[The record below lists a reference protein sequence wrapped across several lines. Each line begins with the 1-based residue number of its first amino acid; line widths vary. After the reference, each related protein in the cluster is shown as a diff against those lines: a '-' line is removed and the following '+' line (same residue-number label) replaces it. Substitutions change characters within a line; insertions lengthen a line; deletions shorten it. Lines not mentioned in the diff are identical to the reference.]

1 MKLTNRTMLVALAVF
16 SAVVCQAA
24 SPTGTLL
31 KNRASYT
38 AAVTTGKWQSNF
50 YKAKT
55 YAVNNGI
62 PFIAVWSNGD
72 ACGHCMMFENG
83 CNSSYF
89 KNWMKTSGM
98 VFYFTHPGDKGNGT
112 TTKSGT

>member
-1 MKLTNRTMLVALAVF
+1 MKLTNKAMLFSLAVF
-16 SAVVCQAA
+16 SALVGQAK
-24 SPTGTLL
+24 SPTDTLL
-31 KNRASYT
+31 KTRASYT

-50 YKAKT
+50 YKAKK
-55 YAVNNGI
+55 YATDNGV

-89 KNWMKTSGM
+89 KSWMKSSGM

-112 TTKSGT
+112 TTRNG